1 MPNRISHLILK
12 IEHQTKG
19 GVCPF
24 LGKNQDKSPQSCLEH
39 QKLNKI
45 TRRTVFQLAFL
56 VIFELYSS
64 LVPDMN
70 NLG

>member
-1 MPNRISHLILK
+1 MPNRISHLNFKNRSSNQGRSL
-12 IEHQTKG
+12 
-19 GVCPF
+19 PF

-39 QKLNKI
+39 QKLSKI

-56 VIFELYSS
+56 VIFELCSS

>member
-12 IEHQTKG
+12 IEHQTKEESAL
-19 GVCPF
+19 F
-24 LGKNQDKSPQSCLEH
+24 RKNQDKSPQLCLEH
-39 QKLNKI
+39 QKLSKI

-56 VIFELYSS
+56 VIFELCSS

>member
-39 QKLNKI
+39 QKLSKI
-45 TRRTVFQLAFL
+45 EGQYF
-56 VIFELYSS
+56 
-64 LVPDMN
+64 N
-70 NLG
+70 

>member
-19 GVCPF
+19 GVYPF
-24 LGKNQDKSPQSCLEH
+24 LGKNQDKSPQLCLEH
-39 QKLNKI
+39 QKLSKI

-56 VIFELYSS
+56 VIFELCSS
-64 LVPDMN
+64 LVLDMN